1 MGFFDK
7 LRKAVSS
14 ISNAASEIYQ
24 KIETTAVKLSDSYC
38 NMQEF
43 LAVQTMQPA
52 MAGPVASVV
61 VEPRRKSAQ
70 LPKPLMPKAIP
81 QSVVYP
87 SSRTDLKNER
97 SILERRSYSL
107 VDLVNDRDVRDE
119 IALGRKLNV
128 SNYQE
133 RWDEKSRLIVRR
145 LFICDEF
152 EEGELEKAAQILD
165 NNTFEKSGSSFYKHI
180 FSTNVFSNDDAARKY
195 KQANDG
201 KLPEGN
207 IPVSEYALAQSSS
220 NASMKMKVRTLQFLI
235 DVRRKFEAGKEKG
248 HSSWDFYAYVANIVN
263 NAKILE
269 HGGRKIYLTEY
280 GSLDMGALNELGI
293 KRDLKRESEY
303 ARIDRTRLK

>member
-119 IALGRKLNV
+119 IALGRK
-128 SNYQE
+128 
-133 RWDEKSRLIVRR
+133 
-145 LFICDEF
+145 
-152 EEGELEKAAQILD
+152 
-165 NNTFEKSGSSFYKHI
+165 
-180 FSTNVFSNDDAARKY
+180 
-195 KQANDG
+195 
-201 KLPEGN
+201 
-207 IPVSEYALAQSSS
+207 
-220 NASMKMKVRTLQFLI
+220 
-235 DVRRKFEAGKEKG
+235 
-248 HSSWDFYAYVANIVN
+248 
-263 NAKILE
+263 
-269 HGGRKIYLTEY
+269 
-280 GSLDMGALNELGI
+280 
-293 KRDLKRESEY
+293 
-303 ARIDRTRLK
+303 